1 MNSRTTHRGNI
12 NFGGG
17 FGNYGL
23 DNKGVH
29 ASRDGKKAHG
39 YGKASTTVA
48 IEK

>member
-1 MNSRTTHRGNI
+1 LEEVLGITA
-12 NFGGG
+12 
-17 FGNYGL
+17 L